1 MQPFE
6 PTMQSWMETQKKMW
20 DTFFETMQGFGK
32 SQNAKAWEQTVSA
45 GEEILKNTFKAQSEF
60 IQTWVKSLT
69 AVEGMPAQALDS
81 AKQFQ
86 EMVQRWSETQERL
99 WANWFDLLKKFDPS
113 KVVGAWPETPASP
126 FQMWQE
132 ASQKMMDTQLE
143 WMRTWMGQTRK

>member
-1 MQPFE
+1 MNMQPFE
-6 PTMQSWMETQKKMW
+6 QTMQSWMETQKKMW

-32 SQNAKAWEQTVSA
+32 SQNAKAWEQTVST

-86 EMVQRWSETQERL
+86 EMAQRWSETQERL
-99 WANWFDLLKKFDPS
+99 WTNWFD
-113 KVVGAWPETPASP
+113 
-126 FQMWQE
+126 
-132 ASQKMMDTQLE
+132 
-143 WMRTWMGQTRK
+143 